1 MSHLIMDI
9 HDEYSR
15 QVEMSLIRAR
25 HAFEAEIQK
34 TKYRFIRRPRQK
46 RSGIDRITQ
55 VNQIGH
61 NYLCTT
67 ATYST
72 SLF

>member
-1 MSHLIMDI
+1 MDI

-25 HAFEAEIQK
+25 HAFEAEIKK

-55 VNQIGH
+55 VNR
-61 NYLCTT
+61 
-67 ATYST
+67 S
-72 SLF
+72 